1 MREYIFFP
9 QKFRFT
15 NNQKIF
21 FGTTG
26 FTPNPEIK
34 EEEVVAG
41 STPLEAKNNSDA
53 NKITGGRHMNG

>member
-34 EEEVVAG
+34 EEEIVAVNT
-41 STPLEAKNNSDA
+41 SSEAK
-53 NKITGGRHMNG
+53 KL